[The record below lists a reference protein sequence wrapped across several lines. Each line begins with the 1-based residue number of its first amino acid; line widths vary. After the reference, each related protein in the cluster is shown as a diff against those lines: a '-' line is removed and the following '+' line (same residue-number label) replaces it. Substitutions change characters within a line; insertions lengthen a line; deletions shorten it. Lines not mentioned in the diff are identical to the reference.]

1 MKSKNLSEL
10 SASELVEKKKTLQ
23 KALAALAGILS
34 VFALMLALLFK
45 QKQYTVALPLL
56 VVLFSLSAI
65 LFTSKKEINDI
76 KVELETRDNN
86 NNMI

>member
-45 QKQYTVALPLL
+45 EKQYTVALPLL

-65 LFTSKKEINDI
+65 
-76 KVELETRDNN
+76 
-86 NNMI
+86 

>member
-65 LFTSKKEINDI
+65 LFTSKKQIDDI
-76 KVELETRDNN
+76 KTELGTRDNN